1 MPGLHWT
8 YFSPMNRL
16 SGAITQ
22 RASER
27 KGAKPSSISI
37 STRARR
43 SRVRRMSVTCP
54 TGAPAIFTTLP
65 GTSEAALSKIA
76 STR

>member
-1 MPGLHWT
+1 
-8 YFSPMNRL
+8 MNRL

-22 RASER
+22 LASER
-27 KGAKPSSISI
+27 KGAKPCSISI

-43 SRVRRMSVTCP
+43 RVVRRMSLTRP

-65 GTSEAALSKIA
+65 GTSEAALSNTA

>member
-1 MPGLHWT
+1 
-8 YFSPMNRL
+8 MNRL

-27 KGAKPSSISI
+27 NGAYPSSISI

-43 SRVRRMSVTCP
+43 LPVSRMSLTWP
-54 TGAPAIFTTLP
+54 TGAPAILTTLP
-65 GTSEAALSKIA
+65 GTSDAALSKTA